1 MLTKALAIVAVI
13 QFAALAFGGW
23 LLWGQIEK
31 SAKLEQSVD
40 ALTKANEAKSN
51 ATKSRA
57 RTEVDVR
64 QMAPAD
70 KRGWLLGR
78 PPDPKR

>member
-1 MLTKALAIVAVI
+1 MIKILVVACAL

-31 SAKLEQSVD
+31 SAKLELSVD

-51 ATKSRA
+51 ATRSRA
-57 RTEVDVR
+57 KTEQDTR
-64 QMAPAD
+64 RMAPAD

-78 PPDPKR
+78 PTDPER

>member
-1 MLTKALAIVAVI
+1 MIKALAIVVAV
-13 QFAALAFGGW
+13 QFAALGVGGW

-31 SAKLEQSVD
+31 SAKLEQSVT

-51 ATKSRA
+51 ATKSRT
-57 RTEVDVR
+57 RTEVEVR

>member
-1 MLTKALAIVAVI
+1 MIRVLGAACAI

-31 SAKLEQSVD
+31 SARLEMSVD

-57 RTEVDVR
+57 KTEQDTR

-70 KRGWLLGR
+70 KRSWLLGK
-78 PPDPKR
+78 PTDPKR

>member
-1 MLTKALAIVAVI
+1 MTRILGIACAL

-31 SAKLEQSVD
+31 SAKLEQSVE

-51 ATKSRA
+51 ATRSRA
-57 RTEVDVR
+57 KTEQDTR
-64 QMAPAD
+64 RMAPAD
-70 KRGWLLGR
+70 KRNWLLGK
-78 PPDPKR
+78 PADPER

>member
-1 MLTKALAIVAVI
+1 MIKVLGVVVAI

-40 ALTKANEAKSN
+40 ALAKANEAKSN
-51 ATKSRA
+51 ATKQRA
-57 RTEVDVR
+57 RTEVEVR

-70 KRGWLLGR
+70 KRSWLLGR

>member
-1 MLTKALAIVAVI
+1 MIRALAIVVAA
-13 QFAALAFGGW
+13 QFVALAFGGW

-40 ALTKANEAKSN
+40 ALTKANEAKTN

-57 RTEVDVR
+57 KTEVEVR